1 MAKLPFELTGGQ
13 KIALFQVLKDMEKT
27 HSMQRLLEGD
37 VGTGKTVVAL
47 IATIHAILVSQRPVS
62 QETGLKTGN
71 KIQVSIMAPT
81 EILAR
86 QHFLSMQGLLFEF
99 GLSCELLV
107 GSTSAKKKSEIKALL
122 KS

>member
-1 MAKLPFELTGGQ
+1 MTKLPFELTGGQ

-47 IATIHAILVSQRPVS
+47 IATIHAILQSQKLS
-62 QETGLKTGN
+62 NT
-71 KIQVSIMAPT
+71 IQVAIMAPT

-86 QHFLSMQGLLFEF
+86 QHFFSMQGLLFEF

-107 GSTSAKKKSEIKALL
+107 GSTTAKKKSEIKALL